1 MLRYAIFAS
10 GVLGALYLSYGVSSL
25 ILLLNNSQMAS
36 PEHNTVSMT
45 EAPEDEYGYLD
56 LGNAAS
62 AEDLLADTR
71 AEDPEQDV
79 SGLVSPLLV
88 ASLSIA
94 VGSFSIL
101 AALLYYVNIKVSII
115 NILTFFLFCFQ
126 AYIK

>member
-25 ILLLNNSQMAS
+25 ILLRNNSQMAP

-115 NILTFFLFCFQ
+115 NI
-126 AYIK
+126 